1 MPTLQSQDMKERRQ
15 FVDNNEKISFGLR
28 IRELRKVLEM
38 TQNDFAIRIGLTQ
51 NTITKYETGLRSPS
65 KQIVISICREFN
77 VNEDWLRTGK
87 GDMFNPMSED
97 EELDLYIGR
106 ISGGEDKFKK
116 NLLKALCK
124 LSEDEWNVLKKIISE
139 MKEG

>member
-1 MPTLQSQDMKERRQ
+1 MKDRL
-15 FVDNNEKISFGLR
+15 KK
-28 IRELRKVLEM
+28 LRKTLDL
-38 TQNDFAIRIGLTQ
+38 TQQAFADRIGMKQ
-51 NTITKYETGLRSPS
+51 NTIAQYEMGRTIPS
-65 KQIVISICREFN
+65 DAIIFSICREFN
-77 VNEDWLRTGK
+77 VNEDWLRTGN
-87 GDMFNPMSED
+87 GTMFNPMSED

-124 LSEDEWNVLKKIISE
+124 LSEDEWDVLKKIISE

>member
-1 MPTLQSQDMKERRQ
+1 MNERLKQ
-15 FVDNNEKISFGLR
+15 
-28 IRELRKVLEM
+28 LRKALNMKQGE
-38 TQNDFAIRIGLTQ
+38 FANALTISQGHLSDVENGRKEVSDRII
-51 NTITKYETGLRSPS
+51 N
-65 KQIVISICREFN
+65 ICSLKFN
-77 VNEDWLRTGK
+77 ANEDWLRTGS

-106 ISGGEDKFKK
+106 ISGSEDKFKK

-124 LSEDEWNVLKKIISE
+124 LTDDEWNVLKKIIAE